1 MNYVRLF
8 LEFLAENRCLGR
20 YFYNFEKQ
28 TKSVYGSDYASK
40 INSLLSDIPKNYI
53 LDAFI
58 FSETKEGDDYWLK
71 LDRNWCAYLKI
82 NADNER

>member
-8 LEFLAENRCLGR
+8 LEFLAKNRCLGR

-28 TKSVYGSDYASK
+28 TKSIYGSDYTSK
-40 INSLLSDIPKNYI
+40 LNSLLSDIPENYI
-53 LDAFI
+53 LAAFL
-58 FSETKEGDDYWLK
+58 FSNTKEGEDYWLE
-71 LDRNWCAYLKI
+71 LNFNWYAYLKI